1 MRAASSSSRD
11 VGATRCHPVTDARPY
26 HAPCANPTHLIGLAV
41 LLALVNGLVLLAVRL
56 LRLVLFLF
64 LVLILGLA
72 WLFLVLGI
80 LLFRLLIVRTFL
92 SLVVTVVRLLVFLL
106 VLYVIVAG
114 FVLLVTGVL
123 LVVLSPLVEV
133 LPVEG
138 LTLALAGKITWNL
151 SVHPLVL

>member
-11 VGATRCHPVTDARPY
+11 VGATRCHPVSDARPY

-92 SLVVTVVRLLVFLL
+92 FLVVTVVRLLVFLLL

-123 LVVLSPLVEV
+123 LVILSPLVEV

-138 LTLALAGKITWNL
+138 LTLALAGKIT
-151 SVHPLVL
+151 